1 VEAGSGRV
9 DQGGE
14 EGGISVVTRL
24 LGEVRVDEMKGEV
37 SLDNSEVVATA
48 AEQDFSLHSQVF
60 LL

>member
-1 VEAGSGRV
+1 V
-9 DQGGE
+9 
-14 EGGISVVTRL
+14 
-24 LGEVRVDEMKGEV
+24 VRVDEMKGEV